1 MLLGGVI
8 DKDATVVEAE
18 VELVELA
25 ELTIAVAREGGVSG
39 CHVCACAT
47 TSSSETLPAI
57 FGSGPRRS

>member
-18 VELVELA
+18 VELVEL
-25 ELTIAVAREGGVSG
+25 TIAVARAHEQGRCQRMSCWCLRHNVVIGNF
-39 CHVCACAT
+39 T
-47 TSSSETLPAI
+47 